1 MLASALDVRPVPLGG
16 RVVDG
21 EDQRRARP
29 IAREPLKEDA
39 EQDPGDRQG
48 LASDAAEQVVIAL
61 VVAPCATARSQL
73 ATVRRPRAKSSPVQS
88 ATNRTCW
95 RASSVPAKAVI
106 QTTSETGS
114 HCVSIHG
121 SPSHESV
128 AYPTTA
134 CGESRLIWKG
144 RVTPGTPDELP
155 DFWESAG
162 QFKALA
168 FSDAAQAAGGRADV
182 ISRLGGRGLGR
193 GGSGYRGQRRSP
205 WR

>member
-1 MLASALDVRPVPLGG
+1 MRPVPLGG
-16 RVVDG
+16 PVVDG

-61 VVAPCATARSQL
+61 VVAPAPSASQL

-121 SPSHESV
+121 
-128 AYPTTA
+128 
-134 CGESRLIWKG
+134 I
-144 RVTPGTPDELP
+144 
-155 DFWESAG
+155 
-162 QFKALA
+162 LA
-168 FSDAAQAAGGRADV
+168 
-182 ISRLGGRGLGR
+182 
-193 GGSGYRGQRRSP
+193 
-205 WR
+205 

>member
-1 MLASALDVRPVPLGG
+1 M
-16 RVVDG
+16 
-21 EDQRRARP
+21 
-29 IAREPLKEDA
+29 
-39 EQDPGDRQG
+39 
-48 LASDAAEQVVIAL
+48 
-61 VVAPCATARSQL
+61 
-73 ATVRRPRAKSSPVQS
+73 QS

-155 DFWESAG
+155 DFWESADPIH
-162 QFKALA
+162 
-168 FSDAAQAAGGRADV
+168 SDPVNLSQASLGTLSDSATEI
-182 ISRLGGRGLGR
+182 ISE
-193 GGSGYRGQRRSP
+193 YIIYT
-205 WR
+205 